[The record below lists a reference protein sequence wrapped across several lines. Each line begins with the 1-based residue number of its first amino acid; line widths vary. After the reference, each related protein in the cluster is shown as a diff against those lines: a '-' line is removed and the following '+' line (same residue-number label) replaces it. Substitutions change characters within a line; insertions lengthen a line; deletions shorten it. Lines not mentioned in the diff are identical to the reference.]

1 MSLDGSLFVCECV
14 NELFMLT
21 KNVKYK
27 LWKVSHILVQ
37 VLRFLLLLFRLTK
50 EQNVFDNKVCK

>member
-1 MSLDGSLFVCECV
+1 MSLDGSLLVCECV
-14 NELFMLT
+14 DELFILT

-37 VLRFLLLLFRLTK
+37 VFKVFTSSFSPYQGTK
-50 EQNVFDNKVCK
+50 RV